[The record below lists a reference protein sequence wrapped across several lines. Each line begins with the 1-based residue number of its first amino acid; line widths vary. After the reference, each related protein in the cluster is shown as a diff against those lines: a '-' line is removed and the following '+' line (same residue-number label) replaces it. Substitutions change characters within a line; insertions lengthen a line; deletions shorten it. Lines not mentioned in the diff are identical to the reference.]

1 MDSKMAW
8 LASAVTAVVVS
19 AGAVLVTAGP
29 AAAAPPTCKAS
40 SWDKACVAVSY
51 QTSHVK
57 SIRVDGRCLYG
68 PGYHPTVIVE
78 NVAGVY
84 PHLLTYGGS
93 KCESNTH
100 NSAGVSWAL
109 NADKDHYRWVTISR

>member
-29 AAAAPPTCKAS
+29 AAAAPPACKAN
-40 SWDKACVAVSY
+40 SWYKACVAVWY
-51 QTSHVK
+51 ETSHVK

-68 PGYHPTVIVE
+68 AGYHPTVIVD
-78 NVAGVY
+78 NVSGVY
-84 PHLLTYGGS
+84 PKLLTYGGS

-100 NSAGVSWAL
+100 NSAGVRWAQ
-109 NADKDHYRWVTISR
+109 NADKDQYRWVNIS